1 MEGEIV
7 YLFMYDFG
15 AAFSD
20 EQLSGLLKNQEDFSK
35 YDFTKPTPEEI
46 STFNVPAIFNL
57 GDEVLKIG
65 DSQHRFK
72 VQASIYKFGGASIRI
87 RYQVS
92 DANYS
97 QIVKLTFDKQIN
109 DFVQGTAAKARKKME
124 SALSKVS
131 KINASTIN
139 ETYRFYY
146 IDGDKNQIL
155 SKYRKVIAGLTIDE
169 QNSETLSNQYV
180 DSLIVNGFSYDENN
194 VFFAGWESAV
204 LVDKEYTH
212 EHELL
217 ITEIANLQL
226 LEMRLYHDK
235 LTRQVNDS
243 SRYLESFPKRGIARY
258 FVDWR
263 TRYLNKNL
271 GMLYDST
278 RSMLNNVNDT
288 VFGTG
293 EWYLSR
299 IYNTF
304 VSAFKLNEWRSIIE
318 SDLEAVGKEREFVSD
333 LIKFDYDVLLEYI
346 IIILIVV
353 EVIIE
358 IVYFAKI

>member
-7 YLFMYDFG
+7 YLFLYDFG
-15 AAFSD
+15 AAFTE
-20 EQLSGLLKNQEDFSK
+20 EQLSGILKNPEDFSK
-35 YDFTKPTPEEI
+35 YDYTKPKPEEI

-57 GDEVLKIG
+57 NGETLAAGAV
-65 DSQHRFK
+65 QHKFK
-72 VQASIYKFGGASIRI
+72 VQASVYKFGGVSIRI
-87 RYQVS
+87 RYQVA
-92 DANYS
+92 DTNYG
-97 QIVKLTFDKQIN
+97 QIVKFTFDKQVN
-109 DFVQGTAAKARKKME
+109 EFVQGIAAKSKKKVE
-124 SALSKVS
+124 TALSKIS
-131 KINASTIN
+131 KIGVSTAN

-146 IDGDKNQIL
+146 IDGDKSQIL
-155 SKYRKVIAGLTIDE
+155 SKYKKTIAGLMIDE
-169 QNSETLSNQYV
+169 QDSESLSDQYV
-180 DSLIVNGFSYDENN
+180 DSLIVSGFSYDNKN

-204 LVDKEYTH
+204 LVDKEYAH

-226 LEMRLYHDK
+226 LEMRIYHDK
-235 LTRQVNDS
+235 LTKQVNDS
-243 SRYLESFPKRGIARY
+243 SRYLEVFPKNGMARY
-258 FVDWR
+258 FMDSGSR
-263 TRYLNKNL
+263 HLNKSL

-278 RSMLNNVNDT
+278 RAMLNNVNDT

-299 IYNTF
+299 IYSTF
-304 VSAFKLNEWRSIIE
+304 VGAFRLGEWKDIIE
-318 SDLEAVGKEREFVSD
+318 NDLEAVGKEREFVAD

-358 IVYFAKI
+358 VVYFAKI